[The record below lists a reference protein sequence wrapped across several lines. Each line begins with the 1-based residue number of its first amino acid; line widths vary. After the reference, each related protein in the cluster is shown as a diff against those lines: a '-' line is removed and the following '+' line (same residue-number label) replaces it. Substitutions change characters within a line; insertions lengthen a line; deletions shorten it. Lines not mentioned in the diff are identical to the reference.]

1 MEGKMLPKSPFP
13 GEGCRRRT
21 GGLSS
26 FFFILEANPFAS
38 RDNLLGGGGRSEN
51 VMLSRAILMTTE
63 KALSEALTS
72 SARAASTA
80 L

>member
-1 MEGKMLPKSPFP
+1 MRPKSLFP
-13 GEGCRRRT
+13 GEDCRRSI
-21 GGLSS
+21 GGLYS
-26 FFFILEANPFAS
+26 FFTRSKSICQQGQS
-38 RDNLLGGGGRSEN
+38 VGLGGGQSEN